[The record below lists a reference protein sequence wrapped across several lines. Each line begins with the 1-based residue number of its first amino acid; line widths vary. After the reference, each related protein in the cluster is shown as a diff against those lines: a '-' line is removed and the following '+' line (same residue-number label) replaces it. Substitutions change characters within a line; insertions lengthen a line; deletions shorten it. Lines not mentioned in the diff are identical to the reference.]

1 MNLLKTIFTLSLLIS
16 IAALYGQQVKVPF
29 TDEHWDTE
37 NAKAIFEEYQGKE
50 SILVENGPIVLT
62 DVLLENGTIE
72 FDINFPDQRAFPGI
86 GFRWE
91 DKDNHEIIYFRPG
104 SSGDPD
110 ALQYNPVFNGRGAWQ
125 LYHGKGYTDS
135 LTFKYD
141 EWQHIKL
148 EISGDKA
155 RLFWDD
161 RELPALSVVELK
173 RAPKEGK
180 ITLRAMGAPV
190 HFANFQYTKS
200 VTEVEETQIPA
211 PPKKGTITN
220 WQIGGEFARDE
231 FYGIT
236 DIDDELKKAMTW
248 KEVKS
253 EGSGLVNLSEYV
265 GSSNDLLKSTTV
277 ARVIIHSDKEEIKRF
292 SFGFSDEAR
301 VYYNDRLVFVGKDAY
316 LSRDHQFS
324 GLIGYYD
331 ALYLPLKKGENEV
344 WMVVTENFGGW
355 GIQARLEDVE
365 VKVEVAAE
373 ILRQYAGEYAFKEN
387 PPLAITFEE
396 GRLRLSAG
404 PNKYNFF
411 AVSQTRFQIIEFNLE
426 VEFRQNDKGET
437 DAMILYQNNRETVFK
452 KKTE

>member
-16 IAALYGQQVKVPF
+16 IAMLYGQPVKVPF
-29 TDEHWDTE
+29 TNENWDTE

-50 SILVENGPIVLT
+50 SVLVGNGPIVLK

-72 FDINFPDQRAFPGI
+72 FDINFPDQRAFPGV
-86 GFRWE
+86 GFRWQ

-173 RAPKEGK
+173 RAQKEGK

-200 VTEVEETQIPA
+200 VPEVEDTPTPA
-211 PPKKGTITN
+211 PSKKGTITN
-220 WQIGGEFARDE
+220 WKVSEGFGREV
-231 FYGIT
+231 FYGVT
-236 DIDDELKKAMTW
+236 VIDDKLKKSMNW

-253 EGSGLVNLSEYV
+253 EESGLVNLSEYV
-265 GSSNDLLKSTTV
+265 GSSNTSLKSTTV

-301 VYYNDRLVFVGKDAY
+301 VYFNDRLIFEGKDSF
-316 LSRDHQFS
+316 LSRDYKFS

-344 WMVVTENFGGW
+344 WIVVTENFGGW
-355 GIQARLEDVE
+355 GVQAILEDVE

-373 ILRQYAGEYAFKEN
+373 TLKKYAGEYAFQEN
-387 PPLAITFEE
+387 PPLAVTFEE
-396 GRLRLSAG
+396 GHLRLSAG

-437 DAMILYQNNRETVFK
+437 DAMILFQNNRETVFK
-452 KKTE
+452 RKKE

>member
-16 IAALYGQQVKVPF
+16 IATLYGQQVKVPF
-29 TDEHWDTE
+29 TDEYWDVE
-37 NAKAIFEEYQGKE
+37 KAKAIFEEYQGKE
-50 SILVENGPIVLT
+50 SILVGNGPIVLK